1 MIPISNAV
9 MPTQVGIHALV
20 ETNTAVNAT
29 ATWCSPNGR
38 PA

>member
-1 MIPISNAV
+1 MISTSNAV
-9 MPTQVGIHALV
+9 MPTQVGIHSVV

-29 ATWCSPNGR
+29 TWHSFNGR